1 MAYTPATKIPTTMK
15 FFQWARVDAPNP
27 RLAAP
32 IDDDDTTLT
41 FTSAPLDKDGAVIDG
56 DFLMNVKNSNS
67 FTELIY
73 VPSGEMSADGL
84 TATNVI
90 RGVRIT
96 GLDFTTGDPD
106 FADSHGQDSPVG
118 CAVNAVYENI
128 LQAWFAGTLAS
139 GGSGLVIGTNALG
152 TVTFSRSTGTGTS
165 VGFLRWLTGT
175 AKAQFSN
182 DGVSWVNF
190 DSVAASNL
198 VAVSAADTTPN
209 YLQNKF
215 NSGDGLTEAIGTPGG
230 DETLN
235 VSVNASDL
243 VGGDYGL
250 ETSSNDFRVKL
261 SATPGLEFSTGLQVK
276 VKASGGVIKDADGLS
291 VSSSFGGPLS
301 MTVGED
307 INGSVTPKACF
318 ISKGVTASDTF
329 PLQVQETENDTD
341 RDIYGVNYGAQT
353 FTTGTYQTKLTRVDA
368 MYMKVTAGS
377 VSGNIS
383 ISIYAVDGSSK
394 PTGAAL
400 GTQTFTANSVAAT
413 YLQWVTFTFASEI
426 TVTPATEYA
435 IVMTVIA
442 GDASN
447 YIEWQTGNG
456 NVYSGGVAWVSADAG
471 ATWSSSANDFAFR
484 CWGYE
489 AQTAGRLYMSQ
500 NDEPFRGAVDGFV
513 TSNTTS
519 GNLATFNVRGVQ
531 GSFTGLT
538 AGADYYVGA
547 TAGSVT
553 TSTGGLKIG
562 KGTSTTEIM
571 IDTADGFVV
580 MPIVTSPTMGQAVT
594 QVEAYQVIHNCGFKP
609 SKVDFQI
616 SISAQTGAATNLRSK
631 SFIGNYVSSL
641 NGVTINMPNDAAAIP
656 STSLVSAASSLAV
669 TDGASSMTTTAG
681 SFSSTNTGI
690 TYSISTN
697 DVAGS
702 GGGSSQA
709 IFYR

>member
-139 GGSGLVIGTNALG
+139 GGSGLVIGTDALG

-243 VGGDYGL
+243 VSGDYGL

-276 VKASGGVIKDADGLS
+276 VKASGGITKDSDGLS
-291 VSSSFGGPLS
+291 LTSAFSPTIPLL
-301 MTVGED
+301 VAE
-307 INGSVTPKACF
+307 
-318 ISKGVTASDTF
+318 GVTAD
-329 PLQVQETENDTD
+329 
-341 RDIYGVNYGAQT
+341 
-353 FTTGTYQTKLTRVDA
+353 DA
-368 MYMKVTAGS
+368 V
-377 VSGNIS
+377 
-383 ISIYAVDGSSK
+383 
-394 PTGAAL
+394 AL
-400 GTQTFTANSVAAT
+400 
-413 YLQWVTFTFASEI
+413 L
-426 TVTPATEYA
+426 P
-435 IVMTVIA
+435 
-442 GDASN
+442 
-447 YIEWQTGNG
+447 
-456 NVYSGGVAWVSADAG
+456 
-471 ATWSSSANDFAFR
+471 
-484 CWGYE
+484 YE
-489 AQTAGRLYMSQ
+489 AQFYTQLTDTTIALGDSNVRRKYAIKIVPKTTTSTLTTMLFRAAEQVNGATATGNLTISIQTDSAGAPSGTAISNGTANVITQVTQRTWNTTFANRTATWASSPTLTAGTTYWIVFECASTDAANYLKIATNAAHDENYVAFTRLTYNLDTTSWGSSVTNSTPWFWFSAQPVILGMGLVPCDASWGARTWNFVGFAQ
-500 NDEPFRGAVDGFV
+500 ATTAAEGTCNVYYATVPDLASLTPGAVYYLSETTGQLTTTPPTCVYTEGTEPTAFAYRIGKAISTTTLKIDLGQKRVPIRESTQISTTTARNYVIWFQPDFIRVSGTGGEASDSAVSMGFV
-513 TSNTTS
+513 TPDGGDMSVNMAYNNAAAGSTTAS
-519 GNLATFNVRGVQ
+519 TSVSLDTTTDSANKFQ
-531 GSFTGLT
+531 GAGASLT
-538 AGADYYVGA
+538 AAGFSYTFTESG
-547 TAGSVT
+547 TANMYA
-553 TSTGGLKIG
+553 LL
-562 KGTSTTEIM
+562 E
-571 IDTADGFVV
+571 
-580 MPIVTSPTMGQAVT
+580 AV
-594 QVEAYQVIHNCGFKP
+594 A
-609 SKVDFQI
+609 
-616 SISAQTGAATNLRSK
+616 
-631 SFIGNYVSSL
+631 
-641 NGVTINMPNDAAAIP
+641 
-656 STSLVSAASSLAV
+656 
-669 TDGASSMTTTAG
+669 
-681 SFSSTNTGI
+681 
-690 TYSISTN
+690 
-697 DVAGS
+697 
-702 GGGSSQA
+702 
-709 IFYR
+709 